1 MKRLK
6 STLILLELLFAISFG
21 NFGVALVI
29 SNLNFHSG
37 IIENLLFG
45 SLIVYTFTLLGILLP
60 RILIQKKASEKKQFK
75 SIQFASLGIIVGLIF
90 TIIFEIN
97 NAEAITNSFSDNF
110 YYKIMSSDPVYAP
123 MILGVIFYNLSLYS
137 KKNNPK

>member
-6 STLILLELLFAISFG
+6 STLILLELLFAIAFG

-60 RILIQKKASEKKQFK
+60 RILIQKKMSEKKQFR

-97 NAEAITNSFSDNF
+97 KAEAITNSFSDNF

-123 MILGVIFYNLSLYS
+123 MIFGVILYNLSLINKRS
-137 KKNNPK
+137 KQ